1 QGGEKAT
8 TTDAN
13 LYIGRLSDENFDSDV
28 DFSQVSEAIDE
39 QVAKPFGTTTEDG
52 ALGIIDIANSNMLNA
67 LKLISVRKGYNPQD
81 FTMIAFGGGG
91 PMHAAELARDLK
103 IKKVVI
109 PHAASVFSAWGMLM
123 SDARKDN
130 IQTYLK
136 KFSILD
142 FADINKQWTD
152 MENASLAD
160 FSQNNL

>member
-1 QGGEKAT
+1 NVKVSTDYYIEKNDKYAGYPIKVPGVDIVEIGNGGGSIAWIDELGSLKVGPQSAGSMPGPVSYGQGGEKAT

-13 LYIGRLSDENFDSDV
+13 LYIGRLSDVNFDSDV

-91 PMHAAELARDLK
+91 PMHAAELA
-103 IKKVVI
+103 
-109 PHAASVFSAWGMLM
+109 
-123 SDARKDN
+123 
-130 IQTYLK
+130 
-136 KFSILD
+136 
-142 FADINKQWTD
+142 
-152 MENASLAD
+152 
-160 FSQNNL
+160 